1 MVLIFSMPHL
11 PAEVVE
17 RREDPVE
24 VVDQTGRAELR
35 GDLREADQIGE
46 QNGRLLDP
54 VGDHDLAVVQSGDD
68 LPGQDVAQQCLV
80 FLALELD
87 PLQVAALALAPAL
100 ALQAGADPG
109 AQQDRV
115 ERLGQVVL
123 GARLD
128 AADHAVG
135 LLQARDHDHRDGV
148 QALVRLEPLE
158 HLEAVEIGHHQIEQ
172 DQVELL
178 EREKLERAPA
188 GLGAGHL
195 VAVARQAAKQQVAVA
210 GVVVD
215 HQDPAGLLRP
225 RIVRL
230 DRLYGPD
237 QIGDHAGECALVL
250 AGNLGAARATR
261 EVDDHVDARQE
272 ALGFTE
278 QGLEIGP
285 QRGAALLV

>member
-1 MVLIFSMPHL
+1 
-11 PAEVVE
+11 
-17 RREDPVE
+17 
-24 VVDQTGRAELR
+24 LR
-35 GDLREADQIGE
+35 SRQ
-46 QNGRLLDP
+46 
-54 VGDHDLAVVQSGDD
+54 
-68 LPGQDVAQQCLV
+68 
-80 FLALELD
+80 
-87 PLQVAALALAPAL
+87 
-100 ALQAGADPG
+100 G

-195 VAVARQAAKQQVAVA
+195 VAVARQAAK
-210 GVVVD
+210 
-215 HQDPAGLLRP
+215 
-225 RIVRL
+225 
-230 DRLYGPD
+230 
-237 QIGDHAGECALVL
+237 E
-250 AGNLGAARATR
+250 
-261 EVDDHVDARQE
+261 
-272 ALGFTE
+272 
-278 QGLEIGP
+278 
-285 QRGAALLV
+285 